1 MVATYSVE
9 GNKMFGP
16 LMLCLLLLHIVLGTQ
31 GLMCPAVTF
40 AVPALDSCFFV
51 SKKNNELG
59 RGSLGDMI

>member
-16 LMLCLLLLHIVLGTQ
+16 LILYLLLLHIVRGTH
-31 GLMCPAVTF
+31 GLMCPAGTF